1 MRNDGKVWYNS
12 LQVTYEV
19 RLASDLNLLANYTLS
34 KSIDQDGSF
43 NDYQN
48 GVLQRSVSQYD
59 RPHNMTVASVY
70 NLPFGKGKRFINGS
84 NGIVSRL
91 VGGWQTTVM
100 FLYSSG
106 LPWALPSNV
115 IYVKDATVPNIDW
128 SAPIVRGVKPCV
140 AQWNDN
146 GSITMQAF
154 STAAGCTD
162 YNFLIAPRYAP
173 RFTPSRDP
181 RLRLNSPPTASFSL
195 NKMTV
200 ISERMRVQFR
210 AEVFNLTNTYW
221 FGRQQF
227 NSTATSSAFGTMNK
241 ASLAFTNT
249 NQPRYVQLGVKFLW

>member
-12 LQVTYEV
+12 MQITYEV
-19 RLASDLNLLANYTLS
+19 RLRGDLNVLANYTLS

-59 RPHNMTVASVY
+59 RPHNLTVASVY
-70 NLPFGKGKRFINGS
+70 NLPFGKGKRFLNSS
-84 NGIVSRL
+84 NAFVSRI
-91 VGGWQTTVM
+91 VGGWQNTVS
-100 FLYSSG
+100 FTYTSG
-106 LPWALPSNV
+106 LPWALPTNV
-115 IYVKDATVPNIDW
+115 LYVKDATLPNIDW
-128 SAPIVRGVKPCV
+128 SAPIVRGVSPCV

-146 GSITMQAF
+146 GSITMQPA
-154 STAAGCTD
+154 SVTAGCKD

-181 RLRLNSPPTASFSL
+181 RLRLNSPPTADLSL
-195 NKMTV
+195 NKTTA
-200 ISERMRVQFR
+200 IKERMRLQFR

-241 ASLAFTNT
+241 ASIAFTNT
-249 NQPRYVQLGVKFLW
+249 NQPRYVQLGLKFLW